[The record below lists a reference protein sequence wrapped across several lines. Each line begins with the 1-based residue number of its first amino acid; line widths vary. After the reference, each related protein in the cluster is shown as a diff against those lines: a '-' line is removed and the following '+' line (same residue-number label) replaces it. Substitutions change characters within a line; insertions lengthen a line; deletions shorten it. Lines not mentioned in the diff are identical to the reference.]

1 MEENIM
7 TIKEMRKQH
16 ERILL
21 LSIFVLIATI
31 IIGVLEVYASISGND
46 KNSQLTSKNIEVTI
60 PVDQMSDTDINS
72 EYKLNLVDNSLVIN
86 PETLVNVGDN
96 IKTIVDVNKLNNIVH
111 TVDDTLSLYTVD
123 DLNDYSYI
131 TYSNEDMSKF
141 IEITIMSKIP
151 DAFDMS
157 IFGLDNETEDSNK
170 KLVISDA
177 MIVNTDN
184 TIQALDSIYNSGY
197 VFVSMSGNLNILGA
211 ENMISS
217 SETAESASYSEMR
230 DFLNKI
236 KLSLKFVSSV
246 DKNIDFSVENQKTLT
261 VEDLDK
267 LRKTVGHSDEDI
279 SFEKAVVFES
289 SSEQPDEI
297 STSEDAAEQTNETS
311 TSENAVSNSKS
322 FGYGVYL
329 STTDSVLRI
338 LDTSDNSI
346 YLKIYGNKASEDSV
360 ASINDMIETVYPNV
374 YINTNTNEIGI
385 VIGDSGMYILKPV
398 ENISDEL
405 ILTIA
410 EWAGLNSDTEKSIVD
425 TDIQPELTSVMDESV
440 VSAAKEQL
448 NNNTDSE
455 NTEEQ

>member
-1 MEENIM
+1 M

-31 IIGVLEVYASISGND
+31 IIGVFEVYASIADNN
-46 KNSQLTSKNIEVTI
+46 KNSQLTSKNIEVSI
-60 PVDQMSDTDINS
+60 PVDQMSDTDIDS

-123 DLNDYSYI
+123 DLIDYSYI

-157 IFGLDNETEDSNK
+157 IFGLDNIDADSDK
-170 KLVISDA
+170 KLLISDA

-197 VFVSMSGNLNILGA
+197 VFVSMSGNLNILGS

-236 KLSLKFVSSV
+236 KLSLKFVEAS
-246 DKNIDFSVENQKTLT
+246 DKNIDFLVENQKTLT

-279 SFEKAVVFES
+279 SFEKAVVDES
-289 SSEQPDEI
+289 SSEQ
-297 STSEDAAEQTNETS
+297 SGETS
-311 TSENAVSNSKS
+311 TDESAVSDSKS
-322 FGYGVYL
+322 LEYGVYL

-360 ASINDMIETVYPNV
+360 ASIEDMVETIYPNV

-385 VIGDSGMYILKPV
+385 IISESGMYILKPA
-398 ENISDEL
+398 ENISNEL
-405 ILTIA
+405 IQTIA
-410 EWAGLNSDTEKSIVD
+410 EWAGLSSDTEKSIVD

-455 NTEEQ
+455 NTKEQ

>member
-1 MEENIM
+1 M

-31 IIGVLEVYASISGND
+31 IIGVFEVYASISDNN
-46 KNSQLTSKNIEVTI
+46 KNSQLTSKNIEVSI
-60 PVDQMSDTDINS
+60 PVDQMSDTDIDS

-123 DLNDYSYI
+123 DLSDYSYI

-157 IFGLDNETEDSNK
+157 IFGLDNIDADSDK
-170 KLVISDA
+170 KLLISDA

-197 VFVSMSGNLNILGA
+197 VFVSMSGNLNILGS

-236 KLSLKFVSSV
+236 KLSLKFVETS
-246 DKNIDFSVENQKTLT
+246 DKNIDFLVENQKTLT

-267 LRKTVGHSDEDI
+267 LRKTVGHSDKDI
-279 SFEKAVVFES
+279 SFEKAVVDES
-289 SSEQPDEI
+289 SSEQSGEKSTDE
-297 STSEDAAEQTNETS
+297 S
-311 TSENAVSNSKS
+311 AVSDSKS
-322 FGYGVYL
+322 LGYGVYL

-338 LDTSDNSI
+338 LDTGDNSI

-360 ASINDMIETVYPNV
+360 ASIEDMVETVYPNV

-385 VIGDSGMYILKPV
+385 IISESGMYILKPA
-398 ENISDEL
+398 ENISNEL
-405 ILTIA
+405 IQTIA
-410 EWAGLNSDTEKSIVD
+410 EWAGLSSDTEKSIVD

>member
-1 MEENIM
+1 M

-31 IIGVLEVYASISGND
+31 IIGVFEVYASISDNN
-46 KNSQLTSKNIEVTI
+46 KNSQLTSKNIEVSI
-60 PVDQMSDTDINS
+60 PVDQMSDTDIDS

-86 PETLVNVGDN
+86 PETLVNVGDS

-123 DLNDYSYI
+123 DLSDYSYI

-157 IFGLDNETEDSNK
+157 IFGLDNIDADSDK
-170 KLVISDA
+170 KLLISDA
-177 MIVNTDN
+177 MIANTDN

-197 VFVSMSGNLNILGA
+197 VFVSMSGNLNILGS

-236 KLSLKFVSSV
+236 KLSLKFVEAS
-246 DKNIDFSVENQKTLT
+246 DKNIDFLVENQKTLT

-267 LRKTVGHSDEDI
+267 LRKTVEHSDEDI
-279 SFEKAVVFES
+279 SFEKAVVDES
-289 SSEQPDEI
+289 SSEQPGEKSTDE
-297 STSEDAAEQTNETS
+297 S
-311 TSENAVSNSKS
+311 AVSDSKS
-322 FGYGVYL
+322 LKYGVYL

-360 ASINDMIETVYPNV
+360 ASIEDMVETVYPNV

-385 VIGDSGMYILKPV
+385 IISESGMYILKPA
-398 ENISDEL
+398 ENISNEL
-405 ILTIA
+405 IQTIA
-410 EWAGLNSDTEKSIVD
+410 EWAGLSSDTEKSIVD

-448 NNNTDSE
+448 NNSTDSE

>member
-21 LSIFVLIATI
+21 LSIFVLIVTI
-31 IIGVLEVYASISGND
+31 IIGVFEIYASISDNN
-46 KNSQLTSKNIEVTI
+46 KNSQLTSKNIEVSI
-60 PVDQMSDTDINS
+60 PVDQMSDTDIDS

-157 IFGLDNETEDSNK
+157 IFGLDNMDADSDK

-184 TIQALDSIYNSGY
+184 AIQALDSIYNSGY
-197 VFVSMSGNLNILGA
+197 VFVSMSGNLNILGS

-217 SETAESASYSEMR
+217 SETDESASYSEMR

-236 KLSLKFVSSV
+236 KLSLKFVEAS
-246 DKNIDFSVENQKTLT
+246 DKNIDFLVENQKTLT

-267 LRKTVGHSDEDI
+267 LRKTVGHSDEGI
-279 SFEKAVVFES
+279 SFEKAVVDES
-289 SSEQPDEI
+289 LSEQ
-297 STSEDAAEQTNETS
+297 SGETS
-311 TSENAVSNSKS
+311 TDESVVSDSKS
-322 FGYGVYL
+322 LKYGVYL

-360 ASINDMIETVYPNV
+360 ASIEDMVETVYPNV

-385 VIGDSGMYILKPV
+385 IISESGMYILKPA
-398 ENISDEL
+398 ENISNEL
-405 ILTIA
+405 IQTIA
-410 EWAGLNSDTEKSIVD
+410 EWAGLSSDTEKSIVD

>member
-31 IIGVLEVYASISGND
+31 IIGVFEVYASISDNN

-157 IFGLDNETEDSNK
+157 IFGLDSITRDSDK
-170 KLVISDA
+170 KLVISDT
-177 MIVNTDN
+177 MIINTDN

-211 ENMISS
+211 ENMVSS
-217 SETAESASYSEMR
+217 SETAESASYGEMR

-236 KLSLKFVSSV
+236 KLSLKFVESS

-279 SFEKAVVFES
+279 GFEKAVVSES
-289 SSEQPDEI
+289 SSEQ
-297 STSEDAAEQTNETS
+297 TVETS
-311 TSENAVSNSKS
+311 TDENAVSNSKS
-322 FGYGVYL
+322 LKYGVYL
-329 STTDSVLRI
+329 STTDSMLRI

-360 ASINDMIETVYPNV
+360 ASIDDMIETVYPNV

-385 VIGDSGMYILKPV
+385 VIGESGMYILKPA
-398 ENISDEL
+398 ENISDGL
-405 ILTIA
+405 IQTIA
-410 EWAGLNSDTEKSIVD
+410 DWAGLSRDTEKSIVD

-448 NNNTDSE
+448 NNTDSE

>member
-1 MEENIM
+1 M

-31 IIGVLEVYASISGND
+31 IIGVFEVYASISDNN
-46 KNSQLTSKNIEVTI
+46 KNSQLTSKNIEVSI
-60 PVDQMSDTDINS
+60 PVDQMSDTDIDS

-123 DLNDYSYI
+123 DLSDYSYI

-157 IFGLDNETEDSNK
+157 IFGLDNIDVDSDK
-170 KLVISDA
+170 KLLISDT

-197 VFVSMSGNLNILGA
+197 VFVSMSGNLNILGS

-236 KLSLKFVSSV
+236 KLSLKFVETS
-246 DKNIDFSVENQKTLT
+246 DKNIDFLVENQKTLT

-267 LRKTVGHSDEDI
+267 LRKTVGHSKEDI
-279 SFEKAVVFES
+279 SFEKAVVDES
-289 SSEQPDEI
+289 SSEQSGEKSTDE
-297 STSEDAAEQTNETS
+297 S
-311 TSENAVSNSKS
+311 AVSDSKS
-322 FGYGVYL
+322 LKYGVYL

-338 LDTSDNSI
+338 LDTNDNSI

-360 ASINDMIETVYPNV
+360 ASIEDMVETIYPNV

-385 VIGDSGMYILKPV
+385 IISESGMYILKPA
-398 ENISDEL
+398 ENISNEL
-405 ILTIA
+405 IQTIA
-410 EWAGLNSDTEKSIVD
+410 DWAGLSSDTEKSIVD

-455 NTEEQ
+455 NTKEQ

>member
-1 MEENIM
+1 M

-31 IIGVLEVYASISGND
+31 IIGVFEVYASISDNN
-46 KNSQLTSKNIEVTI
+46 KNSQLTSKNIEVSI
-60 PVDQMSDTDINS
+60 PVDQMSDADIDS

-123 DLNDYSYI
+123 DLSDYSYI

-157 IFGLDNETEDSNK
+157 IFGLDNIDVDSDK
-170 KLVISDA
+170 KLLISDA

-197 VFVSMSGNLNILGA
+197 VFVSMSGNLNILGS

-236 KLSLKFVSSV
+236 KLSLKFVEAS
-246 DKNIDFSVENQKTLT
+246 DKNIDFLVENQKTLT

-267 LRKTVGHSDEDI
+267 LRKTAGHSKEDI
-279 SFEKAVVFES
+279 SFEKAVVDES
-289 SSEQPDEI
+289 SSEQSD
-297 STSEDAAEQTNETS
+297 ETS
-311 TSENAVSNSKS
+311 TDESAVSDSKS
-322 FGYGVYL
+322 SEYGVYL

-338 LDTSDNSI
+338 LDTGDNSI

-360 ASINDMIETVYPNV
+360 ASIEDMVETVYPNV

-385 VIGDSGMYILKPV
+385 IISESGMYILKPA
-398 ENISDEL
+398 ENISNEL
-405 ILTIA
+405 IQTIA
-410 EWAGLNSDTEKSIVD
+410 EWAGLSSDTEKSIID